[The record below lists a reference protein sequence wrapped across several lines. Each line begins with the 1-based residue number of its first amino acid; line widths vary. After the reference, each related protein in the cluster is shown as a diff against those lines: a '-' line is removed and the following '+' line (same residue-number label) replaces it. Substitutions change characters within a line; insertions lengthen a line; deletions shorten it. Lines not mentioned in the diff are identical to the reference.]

1 VSIPAPGAM
10 PWESPKR
17 QVITRE
23 ESWEEQGWGD
33 VWSCRMSC
41 RAGAAGAARCGAID
55 IHSKRLWWSLAS
67 PQGEASI
74 GRWMALGQITV
85 IHLVVGVAR

>member
-1 VSIPAPGAM
+1 
-10 PWESPKR
+10 
-17 QVITRE
+17 
-23 ESWEEQGWGD
+23 
-33 VWSCRMSC
+33 MSC
-41 RAGAAGAARCGAID
+41 RAGAEGAARCWAID

-85 IHLVVGVAR
+85 IHWVVGVAR